1 MKIERLEGQFQEA
14 GRDIEDLDVLG
25 AGVHRAILNAKF
37 NFWSRIGQILGG
49 VRAEWKFTWN
59 LDADWLSP

>member
-25 AGVHRAILNAKF
+25 EEVHRANLKKIL
-37 NFWSRIGQILGG
+37 IPDLGLG
-49 VRAEWKFTWN
+49 
-59 LDADWLSP
+59 